1 MKEEKR
7 MKRLL
12 GLLMAVM
19 VMMGGISCAVAENAT
34 PLVSDWLTELKSKRL
49 IQIVE
54 DEIGEGWT
62 LYQPNGREEEENFS
76 SAANLKE
83 MRFLPVVAQKDNQ
96 LRLLILR
103 RQGDLWKVS
112 EQNDRALM
120 RDGWMLQNFSA
131 MPYGNSDSTYIYF
144 DFVDENQTEW
154 ELVLNL
160 SAVYVSYFR
169 MIYNAEGYGT
179 TEIVFNYDHGMKF
192 QFDAP
197 FYFRLSYDVDPAE
210 RYSFVVEDFDL
221 ATCPLSMQEL
231 LVPAV
236 VSCGEAG
243 AELYIALQQNIQ
255 PIFVLADGEAIEAI
269 PQRWQRDWVIVC
281 YRGNYLFMKTE
292 NCKME
297 E

>member
-1 MKEEKR
+1 

-12 GLLMAVM
+12 GLLLAMM
-19 VMMGGISCAVAENAT
+19 VMMGGISCAVAENAN

-76 SAANLKE
+76 SAENLKE
-83 MRFLPVVAQKDNQ
+83 MRFLPVVAQKGNQ

-160 SAVYVSYFR
+160 STVYVSYFR

>member
-1 MKEEKR
+1 MKL
-7 MKRLL
+7 LL
-12 GLLMAVM
+12 GLLLAMM
-19 VMMGGISCAVAENAT
+19 VMMGGISCAVAENT
-34 PLVSDWLTELKSKRL
+34 NPIVSDWLTELKSKRL

-76 SAANLKE
+76 SAENLKE
-83 MRFLPVVAQKDNQ
+83 MRFLPVVAQKGNQ

-103 RQGDLWKVS
+103 KQGDLWKVS

>member
-1 MKEEKR
+1 

-12 GLLMAVM
+12 GLLLAMM
-19 VMMGGISCAVAENAT
+19 VMMGGISCAVAENT
-34 PLVSDWLTELKSKRL
+34 NPIVSDWLTELKSKRL

-76 SAANLKE
+76 SAENLKE

>member
-1 MKEEKR
+1 

-19 VMMGGISCAVAENAT
+19 VMMGGISCAVAENAN

-76 SAANLKE
+76 
-83 MRFLPVVAQKDNQ
+83 
-96 LRLLILR
+96 
-103 RQGDLWKVS
+103 LWKVS

-160 SAVYVSYFR
+160 STVYVSYFR

-221 ATCPLSMQEL
+221 ATCPLSMQDFF
-231 LVPAV
+231 VPAV
-236 VSCGEAG
+236 VSCGEEGAG
-243 AELYIALQQNIQ
+243 LYIMAKQGIQ
-255 PIFVLADGEAIEAI
+255 PILVLNDGEMIEAI

>member
-1 MKEEKR
+1 

-12 GLLMAVM
+12 GLLLAMM
-19 VMMGGISCAVAENAT
+19 VMMGGISCAVAENAN

-120 RDGWMLQNFSA
+120 RDGWTLQNFSA
-131 MPYGNSDSTYIYF
+131 MPYGNSDWTYIFF
-144 DFVDENQTEW
+144 DFVDENQKRW
-154 ELVLNL
+154 ELMLNL
-160 SAVYVSYFR
+160 GDGYVSSFDAISY
-169 MIYNAEGYGT
+169 YVEGYGT
-179 TEIVFNYDHGMKF
+179 TYINMNYDRGLEF
-192 QFDAP
+192 QIDVPVYSRF
-197 FYFRLSYDVDPAE
+197 SYEVYPVE
-210 RYSFVVEDFDL
+210 EHSFGVEDFDL
-221 ATCPLSMQEL
+221 ATCPLTMQEF

-236 VSCGEAG
+236 VTCGEEGAG
-243 AELYIALQQNIQ
+243 LYIMVQQDVQ
-255 PIFVLADGEAIEAI
+255 PIVMLADGEAIEAI

-292 NCKME
+292 NCKIE

>member
-1 MKEEKR
+1 

-12 GLLMAVM
+12 GLRLAMM
-19 VMMGGISCAVAENAT
+19 VMMGGISCAVAMAENAT
-34 PLVSDWLTELKSKRL
+34 AESSDWMTKLTNKTL
-49 IQIVE
+49 IQVVE
-54 DEIGEGWT
+54 KEIGKGWT

-120 RDGWMLQNFSA
+120 RDGWTLQNFSA
-131 MPYGNSDSTYIYF
+131 MPYGNSDWTYIFF
-144 DFVDENQTEW
+144 DFVDENQKRW
-154 ELVLNL
+154 ELMLNL
-160 SAVYVSYFR
+160 GDGYVSSFDAISY
-169 MIYNAEGYGT
+169 YVEGYGT
-179 TEIVFNYDHGMKF
+179 TYINMNYDRGMEF
-192 QFDAP
+192 LIDEP
-197 FYFRLSYDVDPAE
+197 DNYRLSYEVYPVED
-210 RYSFVVEDFDL
+210 YSFGVEDFDL

-292 NCKME
+292 NCKIE

>member
-19 VMMGGISCAVAENAT
+19 VMMGGISCAVAENAN

-76 SAANLKE
+76 SAENLKE

-131 MPYGNSDSTYIYF
+131 MPYGNSDWTYIYF
-144 DFVDENQTEW
+144 DFVDENQKRW
-154 ELVLNL
+154 NLMLNL
-160 SAVYVSYFR
+160 GDGYVSSFGAISY
-169 MIYNAEGYGT
+169 YVEGYGT
-179 TEIVFNYDHGMKF
+179 TYINMNYDRGLEF
-192 QFDAP
+192 QIDAP
-197 FYFRLSYDVDPAE
+197 AYSRFSYEVYPVE
-210 RYSFVVEDFDL
+210 EYSFGVEDFDL
-221 ATCPLSMQEL
+221 ATCPLSMQEF

-236 VSCGEAG
+236 VTCGEEGAG
-243 AELYIALQQNIQ
+243 LYIMVQQDVV
-255 PIFVLADGEAIEAI
+255 P
-269 PQRWQRDWVIVC
+269 
-281 YRGNYLFMKTE
+281 
-292 NCKME
+292 
-297 E
+297 

>member
-19 VMMGGISCAVAENAT
+19 VMMGGISCAVAENAN
-34 PLVSDWLTELKSKRL
+34 PIVSDWLTELKSKRL

-154 ELVLNL
+154 GLVLNL
-160 SAVYVSYFR
+160 STVYVSYFR

-179 TEIVFNYDHGMKF
+179 TEIVFNYDRGMKF

-221 ATCPLSMQEL
+221 ATCPLSMQDFF
-231 LVPAV
+231 VPAV
-236 VSCGEAG
+236 VSCEEEGAG
-243 AELYIALQQNIQ
+243 LYIMAKQGIQ
-255 PIFVLADGEAIEAI
+255 PILVLADGEKIEAI
-269 PQRWQRDWVIVC
+269 PQKEKLDWTIV
-281 YRGNYLFMKTE
+281 YYQGNYLFIKTE
-292 NCKME
+292 NCKMKE
-297 E
+297 

>member
-1 MKEEKR
+1 

-12 GLLMAVM
+12 GLLLAMM
-19 VMMGGISCAVAENAT
+19 VMMGGISCAVAENT
-34 PLVSDWLTELKSKRL
+34 NPIVSDWLTELKSKRL

-76 SAANLKE
+76 SAENLKE
-83 MRFLPVVAQKDNQ
+83 MRFLPVVAQKGNQ

-103 RQGDLWKVS
+103 KQGDLWKVS

>member
-1 MKEEKR
+1 

-19 VMMGGISCAVAENAT
+19 VMMGGISCAVAENT
-34 PLVSDWLTELKSKRL
+34 NPIVSDWLTELKSKRL

-76 SAANLKE
+76 SVANLKE

-160 SAVYVSYFR
+160 STVYVSYFR

>member
-1 MKEEKR
+1 

-12 GLLMAVM
+12 GLLLAMM
-19 VMMGGISCAVAENAT
+19 VMMGGISCAVAENT
-34 PLVSDWLTELKSKRL
+34 NPIVSDWLTELKSKRL

-120 RDGWMLQNFSA
+120 RDGWTLQNFSA
-131 MPYGNSDSTYIYF
+131 MPYGNSDWTYIFF
-144 DFVDENQTEW
+144 DFVDENQKRW
-154 ELVLNL
+154 ELMLNL

-243 AELYIALQQNIQ
+243 AELYIAFQQNIQ

>member
-1 MKEEKR
+1 

-12 GLLMAVM
+12 GLLLAMM
-19 VMMGGISCAVAENAT
+19 VMMGGISCAVAENT
-34 PLVSDWLTELKSKRL
+34 NPIVSDWLTELKSKRL

-76 SAANLKE
+76 SAENLKE
-83 MRFLPVVAQKDNQ
+83 MRFLPVVAQKGNQ

-281 YRGNYLFMKTE
+281 YHGNYLFMKTE

>member
-1 MKEEKR
+1 

-12 GLLMAVM
+12 GLLLAMM
-19 VMMGGISCAVAENAT
+19 VMMGGISCAVAENT
-34 PLVSDWLTELKSKRL
+34 NPLVSDWLTELKSKRL

-76 SAANLKE
+76 SAENLKE

-154 ELVLNL
+154 GLVLNL

-169 MIYNAEGYGT
+169 MIYNAEGCGT

-192 QFDAP
+192 QFDAL

-221 ATCPLSMQEL
+221 ATCPLSMQDFF
-231 LVPAV
+231 VPAV

>member
-1 MKEEKR
+1 

-19 VMMGGISCAVAENAT
+19 VMMGGISCAVAMAENAN

-76 SAANLKE
+76 SVANLKE

-120 RDGWMLQNFSA
+120 RDGWTLQNFSA
-131 MPYGNSDSTYIYF
+131 MPYGNSDWTYIYF
-144 DFVDENQTEW
+144 DFVDENQKRW
-154 ELVLNL
+154 NLMLNL
-160 SAVYVSYFR
+160 GDGYVSSFGAISHYV
-169 MIYNAEGYGT
+169 EGYGT
-179 TEIVFNYDHGMKF
+179 TYINMNYDRGLEF
-192 QFDAP
+192 LIDAP
-197 FYFRLSYDVDPAE
+197 AYSRLSYEVYPVED
-210 RYSFVVEDFDL
+210 YSFGVEDFDL

-231 LVPAV
+231 IVPAV

>member
-1 MKEEKR
+1 

-19 VMMGGISCAVAENAT
+19 VMMGGISCAVAENT
-34 PLVSDWLTELKSKRL
+34 NPIVSDWLTELKSKRL

-131 MPYGNSDSTYIYF
+131 MSYGNSDWTYIYF
-144 DFVDENQTEW
+144 DFVDENQKRW
-154 ELVLNL
+154 NLMLNL
-160 SAVYVSYFR
+160 GDGYVSSFGAISY
-169 MIYNAEGYGT
+169 YVEGYGT
-179 TEIVFNYDHGMKF
+179 TYINMNYDRGLEF
-192 QFDAP
+192 QIDAP
-197 FYFRLSYDVDPAE
+197 A
-210 RYSFVVEDFDL
+210 
-221 ATCPLSMQEL
+221 
-231 LVPAV
+231 
-236 VSCGEAG
+236 
-243 AELYIALQQNIQ
+243 
-255 PIFVLADGEAIEAI
+255 
-269 PQRWQRDWVIVC
+269 
-281 YRGNYLFMKTE
+281 
-292 NCKME
+292 
-297 E
+297 

>member
-1 MKEEKR
+1 

-12 GLLMAVM
+12 GLLLAMM
-19 VMMGGISCAVAENAT
+19 VMMGGISCAVAENAN

-76 SAANLKE
+76 SAENLKE

-221 ATCPLSMQEL
+221 ATCPLSMQNFF
-231 LVPAV
+231 VPAV
-236 VSCGEAG
+236 VSCGEEGAG
-243 AELYIALQQNIQ
+243 LYIMAKQGIQ
-255 PIFVLADGEAIEAI
+255 PILVLADGEMIEAI

-281 YRGNYLFMKTE
+281 YRGNYLFMKTG

>member
-1 MKEEKR
+1 

-12 GLLMAVM
+12 GLLMAVMM
-19 VMMGGISCAVAENAT
+19 VMMGGISCAVAENT
-34 PLVSDWLTELKSKRL
+34 NPIVSDWLTELKSKRL

-243 AELYIALQQNIQ
+243 AELYIAFQQNIQ

>member
-1 MKEEKR
+1 

-12 GLLMAVM
+12 GLLLAMM
-19 VMMGGISCAVAENAT
+19 VMMGGISCAVAENAN
-34 PLVSDWLTELKSKRL
+34 PIVPDWLTELKSKRL

-83 MRFLPVVAQKDNQ
+83 MRFLPVVAQKGNQ

-103 RQGDLWKVS
+103 KQGDLWKVS

-160 SAVYVSYFR
+160 STVYVSYFR
-169 MIYNAEGYGT
+169 MIYTAEEYGI
-179 TEIVFNYDHGMKF
+179 TEIVFNYERGVDF

-197 FYFRLSYDVDPAE
+197 FYFRLSYDVDPAKSL
-210 RYSFVVEDFDL
+210 SFGVADFEL
-221 ATCPLSMQEL
+221 ATCPLSMREF
-231 LVPAV
+231 LVPAIV
-236 VSCGEAG
+236 TCGEEGAG
-243 AELYIALQQNIQ
+243 LYIMVQQDVQ
-255 PIFVLADGEAIEAI
+255 PIVTLADGDAIEAI
-269 PQRWQRDWVIVC
+269 PQKWKLDWTIV
-281 YRGNYLFMKTE
+281 YYQGNYLFIETE

>member
-1 MKEEKR
+1 
-7 MKRLL
+7 MKRLM
-12 GLLMAVM
+12 GLLLAAM
-19 VMMGGISCAVAENAT
+19 VMMGGISCAVAENT
-34 PLVSDWLTELKSKRL
+34 NPIVSDWLTELKSKRL

-103 RQGDLWKVS
+103 KQGDLWKVS

>member
-1 MKEEKR
+1 

-19 VMMGGISCAVAENAT
+19 VLMGGISCAVAENAN

-120 RDGWMLQNFSA
+120 RDGWTLQNFSA
-131 MPYGNSDSTYIYF
+131 MGYGNSDSTYIYF
-144 DFVDENQTEW
+144 GFVDENQTEW

-160 SAVYVSYFR
+160 STVYVSYFR
-169 MIYNAEGYGT
+169 MIYTAEEYGI
-179 TEIVFNYDHGMKF
+179 TEIFNYGRGVDF

-197 FYFRLSYDVDPAE
+197 FYFRLSYDVDPAKSL
-210 RYSFVVEDFDL
+210 SFGVADFEL
-221 ATCPLSMQEL
+221 ATCPLSMREF

-236 VSCGEAG
+236 VSCGEEGAG
-243 AELYIALQQNIQ
+243 LYIMAKQGIQ
-255 PIFVLADGEAIEAI
+255 PILVLADGEMIEAI

>member
-1 MKEEKR
+1 

-12 GLLMAVM
+12 GLLLAMM
-19 VMMGGISCAVAENAT
+19 VMMGGISCAVAENAN
-34 PLVSDWLTELKSKRL
+34 PIVSDWLTELKSKRL

-76 SAANLKE
+76 SAENLKE
-83 MRFLPVVAQKDNQ
+83 MRFLPVVAQKGNQ

-103 RQGDLWKVS
+103 KQGDLWKVS

>member
-1 MKEEKR
+1 

-12 GLLMAVM
+12 GLLLAMM
-19 VMMGGISCAVAENAT
+19 VMMGGISCAVAENAN
-34 PLVSDWLTELKSKRL
+34 PIVSDWLTELKSKRL

-76 SAANLKE
+76 SAENLKE

-120 RDGWMLQNFSA
+120 RDGWTLQNFSA

-160 SAVYVSYFR
+160 STVYVSYFR

>member
-1 MKEEKR
+1 

-12 GLLMAVM
+12 GLLLAMM
-19 VMMGGISCAVAENAT
+19 VMMGGISCAVAMAENAT
-34 PLVSDWLTELKSKRL
+34 AESSDWMTKLTNKTL
-49 IQIVE
+49 IQVVE
-54 DEIGEGWT
+54 KEIGKGWT

-120 RDGWMLQNFSA
+120 RDGWTLQNFSA
-131 MPYGNSDSTYIYF
+131 MPYGNSDWTYIFF
-144 DFVDENQTEW
+144 DFVDENQKRW
-154 ELVLNL
+154 ELMLNL
-160 SAVYVSYFR
+160 GDGYVSSFDAISY
-169 MIYNAEGYGT
+169 YVEGYGT
-179 TEIVFNYDHGMKF
+179 TYINMNYDRGLEF
-192 QFDAP
+192 LIDAP
-197 FYFRLSYDVDPAE
+197 AYSRLSYEVYPVED
-210 RYSFVVEDFDL
+210 YSFGVEDFDL

>member
-1 MKEEKR
+1 

-19 VMMGGISCAVAENAT
+19 VMMGGISCAVAENAN
-34 PLVSDWLTELKSKRL
+34 PIVSDWLTELKSKRL

-62 LYQPNGREEEENFS
+62 LYQPNGREYEENFS

-131 MPYGNSDSTYIYF
+131 MSYGNSDSTYIYF

-154 ELVLNL
+154 GLVLNL

-179 TEIVFNYDHGMKF
+179 TEIIFNYDHGMKF